1 MKEIETIES
10 QFVGINVA
18 VTILGVTRKTLYNME
33 DSGRLSRYIVLG
45 KPCFLLSEL
54 QEIVNNKNANNAK

>member
-10 QFVGINVA
+10 QFVGITEA
-18 VTILGVTRKTLYNME
+18 AQMLGVTRKTLYNME
-33 DSGRLSRYIVLG
+33 ASGRLTRYNFLS